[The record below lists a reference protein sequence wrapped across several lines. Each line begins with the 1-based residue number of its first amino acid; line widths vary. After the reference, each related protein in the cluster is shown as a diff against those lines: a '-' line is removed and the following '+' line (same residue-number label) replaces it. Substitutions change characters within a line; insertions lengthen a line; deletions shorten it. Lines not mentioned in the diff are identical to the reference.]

1 MIGAFRLLL
10 LPGYVL
16 LAHLAGA
23 RQSPTLAVAALAD
36 LALLVLIEGL
46 VARRPAAWL
55 AAAAVAAV
63 LVPLAGS
70 SWALTPLL
78 LVPPLFTALIAGGF
92 LRSLRPGRGPLIR
105 KVAAALYG
113 TPPDELS
120 PAHRA
125 YTRRLTLGWG
135 LMLSLL
141 TAINLTL
148 ALVAVPDGLLA
159 RAGVA
164 APFTVTAEQWSL
176 VANVA
181 NYGLLGVFAL
191 VEYQVRRVV
200 FPVRPYRNAAE
211 FVRRMAALGPAFWRD
226 FFRSDDVGAAR

>member
-46 VARRPAAWL
+46 AARRPAAWL
-55 AAAAVAAV
+55 AAAAITAV

-78 LVPPLFTALIAGGF
+78 LVPPLFTALIATGF
-92 LRSLRPGRGPLIR
+92 LRSLRPGRVPLIR
-105 KVAAALYG
+105 KVVAALYG

-159 RAGVA
+159 RAGVP

>member
-55 AAAAVAAV
+55 AAAAVTAV

-78 LVPPLFTALIAGGF
+78 LVPPLFTALIAAGF
-92 LRSLRPGRGPLIR
+92 LRSLRPGRVPLIR
-105 KVAAALYG
+105 KVVAALYG
-113 TPPDELS
+113 TPPDDLS

>member
-46 VARRPAAWL
+46 VARRPVAWL
-55 AAAAVAAV
+55 AAVTVAAV

-78 LVPPLFTALIAGGF
+78 LVPPLFTALIAAGF
-92 LRSLRPGRGPLIR
+92 LRSLRPGRVPLIR
-105 KVAAALYG
+105 KVVAALYG
-113 TPPDELS
+113 TPPDDLS

>member
-1 MIGAFRLLL
+1 MIAAFRLLL

-23 RQSPTLAVAALAD
+23 RQSPTLAAVALAD

-46 VARRPAAWL
+46 AARRPAAWL

-78 LVPPLFTALIAGGF
+78 LVPPLFTALIAAGF
-92 LRSLRPGRGPLIR
+92 LRSLRPGRVPLIR
-105 KVAAALYG
+105 KVVSALYG
-113 TPPDELS
+113 TPPDDLS

-159 RAGVA
+159 RAGVP

-191 VEYQVRRVV
+191 IEYQVRRVV

>member
-55 AAAAVAAV
+55 AAVTVAAV

-78 LVPPLFTALIAGGF
+78 LVPPLFTALIAAGF
-92 LRSLRPGRGPLIR
+92 LRSLRPGRVPLIR
-105 KVAAALYG
+105 KVVAALYG
-113 TPPDELS
+113 TPPDDLS

>member
-78 LVPPLFTALIAGGF
+78 LVPPLFTALIAAGF
-92 LRSLRPGRGPLIR
+92 LRSLRPGRVPVIR
-105 KVAAALYG
+105 KVVAALYG
-113 TPPDELS
+113 TPPDDLS

-125 YTRRLTLGWG
+125 YTRHLTLGWG

>member
-55 AAAAVAAV
+55 AAVAVAAV

-92 LRSLRPGRGPLIR
+92 LRSLRPGRVPLIR
-105 KVAAALYG
+105 KVVAALYG

-159 RAGVA
+159 RAGVP

>member
-1 MIGAFRLLL
+1 MIAAFRLLL

-78 LVPPLFTALIAGGF
+78 LVPPLFTALIAAGF
-92 LRSLRPGRGPLIR
+92 LRSLRPGRVPLIR
-105 KVAAALYG
+105 KVVAALYG

-159 RAGVA
+159 RIGVA
-164 APFTVTAEQWSL
+164 APFTVTAEQSSL

>member
-78 LVPPLFTALIAGGF
+78 LVPPLFTALIAAGF
-92 LRSLRPGRGPLIR
+92 LRSLRPGRVPLIR
-105 KVAAALYG
+105 KVVAALYG

>member
-1 MIGAFRLLL
+1 VIAASRLLL

-23 RQSPTLAVAALAD
+23 RQSPVLAALALAD

-46 VARRPAAWL
+46 VARRPSAWL
-55 AAAAVAAV
+55 AAVAVAAV

-78 LVPPLFTALIAGGF
+78 LVPPLFTALIGGCF
-92 LRSLRPGRGPLIR
+92 LRSLRPGRVPLVR
-105 KVAAALYG
+105 KAVAALYG
-113 TPPDELS
+113 TTPDGLS

-125 YTRRLTLGWG
+125 YTRGLTLAWG

-141 TAINLTL
+141 TVVNLGL
-148 ALVAVPDGLLA
+148 ALVAVPDGVLA
-159 RAGVA
+159 RLGVA

-176 VANVA
+176 IANVA
-181 NYGLLGVFAL
+181 NYGVLGVFA
-191 VEYQVRRVV
+191 VAEYQVRKRV
-200 FPVRPYRNAAE
+200 FPVRPYRNAIDFA
-211 FVRRMAALGPAFWRD
+211 RRMAALGPAFWRD
-226 FFRSDDVGAAR
+226 FFRSDDVGALR

>member
-1 MIGAFRLLL
+1 MIATLRLLL

-23 RQSPTLAVAALAD
+23 RQSPALAAAALAD

-46 VARRPAAWL
+46 VARRPVAWL
-55 AAAAVAAV
+55 AAVAVAAL
-63 LVPLAGS
+63 LVPLSRS

-78 LVPPLFTALIAGGF
+78 LVPPLFTALIGGCF
-92 LRSLRPGRGPLIR
+92 LRSLRPGRVPLIR
-105 KVAAALYG
+105 KVVAALYG
-113 TPPDELS
+113 TTPDGLS
-120 PAHRA
+120 PAHRV
-125 YTRRLTLGWG
+125 YTRHLTLAWG

-159 RAGVA
+159 RIGVA

-176 VANVA
+176 IANVA
-181 NYGLLGVFAL
+181 NYGLLGVFAVL
-191 VEYQVRRVV
+191 EYQVRRVK

-211 FVRRMAALGPAFWRD
+211 FARRMAALGPAFWRD

>member
-55 AAAAVAAV
+55 AAAAAAAV

-78 LVPPLFTALIAGGF
+78 LVPPLFTALIAAGF
-92 LRSLRPGRGPLIR
+92 LRSLRPGRVPLIR
-105 KVAAALYG
+105 KVVAALYG

>member
-1 MIGAFRLLL
+1 MIAASRLLL

-23 RQSPTLAVAALAD
+23 RQSPTLAVLALAD

-46 VARRPAAWL
+46 AARRPSAWL
-55 AAAAVAAV
+55 AAVAVAAV

-78 LVPPLFTALIAGGF
+78 LVPPLFTALIGGCF
-92 LRSLRPGRGPLIR
+92 LRSLRPGHVPLVR
-105 KVAAALYG
+105 KAVAALYG
-113 TPPDELS
+113 TTPDGLS

-125 YTRRLTLGWG
+125 YTRGLTLAWG

-141 TAINLTL
+141 TAVNLVL

-176 VANVA
+176 IANVA
-181 NYGLLGVFAL
+181 NYGVLGVFA
-191 VEYQVRRVV
+191 VAEYQVRKRV
-200 FPVRPYRNAAE
+200 FPVRPYRNAIDFA
-211 FVRRMAALGPAFWRD
+211 RRMAALGPAFWRD
-226 FFRSDDVGAAR
+226 FFRSDDVGALR

>member
-23 RQSPTLAVAALAD
+23 RQSPTLAVVALAD

-55 AAAAVAAV
+55 AAVAVAAV

-78 LVPPLFTALIAGGF
+78 LVPPLFTALIAAGF
-92 LRSLRPGRGPLIR
+92 LRSLRPGRVPLIR
-105 KVAAALYG
+105 KVVAALYG
-113 TPPDELS
+113 TPPDDLS

-159 RAGVA
+159 RIGVA

>member
-1 MIGAFRLLL
+1 VIAALRLLL

-23 RQSPTLAVAALAD
+23 RQSPVLAAVALAD
-36 LALLVLIEGL
+36 LALLVLIEQLAAG
-46 VARRPAAWL
+46 RPAAWL
-55 AAAAVAAV
+55 AAVAIAAG

-92 LRSLRPGRGPLIR
+92 LRSLRPGRVPLIR
-105 KVAAALYG
+105 KVVAALYG
-113 TPPDELS
+113 TTPDGLS

-125 YTRRLTLGWG
+125 YTRGLTLAWG

-159 RAGVA
+159 RVGVA

-191 VEYQVRRVV
+191 IEYQVRRVV

>member
-55 AAAAVAAV
+55 AAAVVAAV

-78 LVPPLFTALIAGGF
+78 LVPPLFTALIAAGF
-92 LRSLRPGRGPLIR
+92 LRSLRPGRVPLIR
-105 KVAAALYG
+105 KVVAALYG
-113 TPPDELS
+113 TPPDDLS

>member
-1 MIGAFRLLL
+1 M
-10 LPGYVL
+10 
-16 LAHLAGA
+16 
-23 RQSPTLAVAALAD
+23 
-36 LALLVLIEGL
+36 
-46 VARRPAAWL
+46 
-55 AAAAVAAV
+55 

-92 LRSLRPGRGPLIR
+92 LRSLRPGRVPLIR
-105 KVAAALYG
+105 KVVAALYG

-164 APFTVTAEQWSL
+164 APFTVTAEQGSL

-191 VEYQVRRVV
+191 IEYQVRRVV

>member
-1 MIGAFRLLL
+1 MC
-10 LPGYVL
+10 
-16 LAHLAGA
+16 
-23 RQSPTLAVAALAD
+23 
-36 LALLVLIEGL
+36 
-46 VARRPAAWL
+46 
-55 AAAAVAAV
+55 
-63 LVPLAGS
+63 
-70 SWALTPLL
+70 
-78 LVPPLFTALIAGGF
+78 
-92 LRSLRPGRGPLIR
+92 IR
-105 KVAAALYG
+105 
-113 TPPDELS
+113 DS
-120 PAHRA
+120 A
-125 YTRRLTLGWG
+125 YPRRLTLGWG
-135 LMLSLL
+135 LILSLL

-159 RAGVA
+159 RAGVP

>member
-23 RQSPTLAVAALAD
+23 RQSPTLAVVALAD

-55 AAAAVAAV
+55 AAVAVAAV

-78 LVPPLFTALIAGGF
+78 LVPPLFTALIAAGF
-92 LRSLRPGRGPLIR
+92 LRSLRPGRVPLIR
-105 KVAAALYG
+105 KVVAALYG
-113 TPPDELS
+113 TPPDDLS

-159 RAGVA
+159 RAGVP

>member
-1 MIGAFRLLL
+1 VIAASRLLL

-23 RQSPTLAVAALAD
+23 RQSPVLAALALAD

-46 VARRPAAWL
+46 VARRPSAWL
-55 AAAAVAAV
+55 AAVAVAAV

-78 LVPPLFTALIAGGF
+78 LVPPLFTALIGGCF
-92 LRSLRPGRGPLIR
+92 LRSLRPGRVPLVR
-105 KVAAALYG
+105 KAVAALYG
-113 TPPDELS
+113 TTPDGLS

-125 YTRRLTLGWG
+125 YTRGLTLAWG

-141 TAINLTL
+141 TVVNLGL
-148 ALVAVPDGLLA
+148 ALVAVPDGVLA
-159 RAGVA
+159 RLGVT

-176 VANVA
+176 IANVA
-181 NYGLLGVFAL
+181 NYGVLGVFA
-191 VEYQVRRVV
+191 VAEYQVRKRV
-200 FPVRPYRNAAE
+200 FPVRPYRNAIDFA
-211 FVRRMAALGPAFWRD
+211 RRMAALGPAFWRD
-226 FFRSDDVGAAR
+226 FFRSDDVGALR

>member
-78 LVPPLFTALIAGGF
+78 LVPPLFTALIAAGF
-92 LRSLRPGRGPLIR
+92 LRSLRPGRVPLIR
-105 KVAAALYG
+105 KVVAALYG
-113 TPPDELS
+113 TPPDDLS

-164 APFTVTAEQWSL
+164 AQFTVTAEQWSL